1 MMRRID
7 LLPPV
12 YAQRRLERRNIVLVV
27 VAGMVIFLLLFGWWV
42 ILGFRINAA
51 ESDLADVQARNAT
64 LQAEIA
70 ELQEFVEL
78 QNEVDSKRAA
88 LQTVFVGDLD
98 WPSIMTE
105 IAMVIP
111 GEVWLT
117 NLSASAGA
125 TEGAT
130 AVGTETNPIRIASG
144 EPVGRIQFQ
153 GESLT
158 MPGVAKWMIRLE
170 SVQEF
175 FAIYLN
181 RAGSVG
187 DTGEETTVPT
197 FTFDSTLELGPE
209 ALSGRFQQREQSP

>member
-12 YAQRRLERRNIVLVV
+12 YAQRRQERRNIALVV
-27 VAGMVIFLLLFGWWV
+27 VAGLVIFLLFVGWWV
-42 ILGFRINAA
+42 VLGFRINAA
-51 ESDLADVQARNAT
+51 EQDLADVQARNAT

-78 QNEVDSKRAA
+78 QNEVDAKQAA
-88 LQTVFVGDLD
+88 LQTVFTGDLD

-117 NLSASAGA
+117 NLSASAGT
-125 TEGAT
+125 TEGAST
-130 AVGTETNPIRIASG
+130 VGTETSAVRIASE

-153 GESLT
+153 GEALS

-170 SVQEF
+170 SVEEF
-175 FAIYLN
+175 FAVYLN
-181 RAGSVG
+181 RAGRSEAAEGV
-187 DTGEETTVPT
+187 ET
-197 FTFDSTLELGPE
+197 FGFDSTLELGPE
-209 ALSGRFQQREQSP
+209 SLSGRFQRQGQTTP